1 MLLRSLFMSIALTF
15 AGLAQAVVP
24 ETPEEFV
31 KVFQAGS
38 QLEQEKAAQA
48 LEWAGLSSPQLF
60 DLIEADL
67 LKVLP
72 QAKDK
77 VTINYVA
84 HLTKGLSYS
93 GNEKYRATIEKII
106 ADAPN
111 SKVKKYAK
119 LSLPKLAEYARLN
132 ALIAPQSWPTE
143 AHPSL
148 NQRLANMLK
157 SNDTELIRLAAKRMH
172 YTLSYPP
179 ELLALLNTTIE
190 QNYQQP
196 LEGERLDAIAWACRA
211 LAGSRTPEYKATIEK
226 VAAGADTKKLRSYAK
241 KYLNY
246 YGG

>member
-1 MLLRSLFMSIALTF
+1 MLLRSLLVSFALAF
-15 AGLAQAVVP
+15 GCAVQAVVP

-31 KVFQAGS
+31 RVFQSGS
-38 QLEQEKAAQA
+38 QLEQEKAAQV

-60 DLIEADL
+60 DLVEADL

-72 QAKDK
+72 QANDK
-77 VTINYVA
+77 VTANYVA
-84 HLTKGLSYS
+84 HLTKALSYS

-106 ADAPN
+106 AEAPN

-119 LSLPKLAEYARLN
+119 LSLPKLSEYARLN
-132 ALIAPQSWPTE
+132 PLIAPQAWPAAE
-143 AHPSL
+143 HPSL

-190 QNYQQP
+190 QNYLQP
-196 LEGERLDAIAWACRA
+196 VEGERLDAIAWACRA
-211 LAGSRTPEYKATIEK
+211 LAGSRTPEYKPTIEK
-226 VAAGADTKKLRSYAK
+226 VAAGATTRGLRSYAK
-241 KYLNY
+241 KYLKY
-246 YGG
+246 YGK